1 MFMTDIWL
9 SADVLHDCFSF
20 SSSVHTLACH
30 TLSCF
35 KMPQLLTDDKLHE
48 RNSCIRHAL
57 SPLCMCVCVRETERV
72 TKPVCV
78 HARMCLCRCVCAR
91 RCACTCVCVHACMC
105 VCVCVCVC
113 VCRHS
118 TGFVLSVLGTDDIT
132 ESGLT

>member
-57 SPLCMCVCVRETERV
+57 SPLCMCVCVRETERERERERV
-72 TKPVCV
+72 S
-78 HARMCLCRCVCAR
+78 
-91 RCACTCVCVHACMC
+91 
-105 VCVCVCVC
+105 VCVCVCFVC
-113 VCRHS
+113 V
-118 TGFVLSVLGTDDIT
+118 
-132 ESGLT
+132 